1 MTTTHRRMTTAATS
15 YPKTIRGQAVPYG
28 TLSAMLND
36 RARPYR
42 EKIDRGALTWDDA
55 TVLLVQHDQQGI
67 PLARVGAGTL
77 SFTETAGGLQFEAT
91 LPENR
96 DDVREALERGDFD
109 GSVSIGFIVDEDE
122 YQHYEKGSIRTV
134 TSGRLVEL
142 SIVTRGAYAAAQI
155 GGNDG

>member
-1 MTTTHRRMTTAATS
+1 MTTRRQIAAETRT
-15 YPKTIRGQAVPYG
+15 YPKSVRGTAVPYG

-36 RARPYR
+36 KARPYR
-42 EKIDRGALTWDDA
+42 EKIKRGALTWDDS

-91 LPENR
+91 LPDAR
-96 DDVREALERGDFD
+96 DDVREALSRGDFD

-122 YQHYEKGSIRTV
+122 YQHYEKGSVRTV
-134 TSGRLVEL
+134 TRGHLVEL
-142 SIVTRGAYAAAQI
+142 SIVTRGAYASAQI